1 MKADQDLSA
10 QIEAA
15 VASYGSNPRRLRRL
29 TRQLRHPDT
38 RKPCR
43 QCAKQLL
50 KREPESSEA
59 IASLIFCYAGGRSRT
74 QLRSALDRA
83 HQRSQGDP

>member
-1 MKADQDLSA
+1 MKADQDLNA

-59 IASLIFCYAGGRSRT
+59 IASLIFCYAG
-74 QLRSALDRA
+74 
-83 HQRSQGDP
+83 